1 MDTARQVVCSVF
13 LIYMKPKKKKKIAED
28 NTLIVVIDSLKF

>member
-13 LIYMKPKKKKKIAED
+13 LIEMKQKKKKKNAED